1 MKKIYMTLFAGIL
14 FSTVTNA
21 QTLTLAGNQP
31 VAGDVNNYK
40 GYDSVG
46 VIPKNMG
53 ANQTW
58 NFGAYPQNTVTSTTS
73 FSTTIASTA
82 IPVGTTLVEV
92 KPGGNY
98 TFWKSSATPTLESLG
113 YIDANIGTLT
123 FTNSA
128 VVAVWPVTST
138 SSITD
143 VFSGTIVNQLGNG
156 TCGGTI
162 TAMGA
167 GTGTITLPGG
177 FITLTNILQTK
188 VVQTLTVTTAAI
200 SGTLQSTDYS
210 YYHSSQKFPVLFV
223 SYSKQTLTSILG
235 PTVTTSASVKGNAI
249 ILTGVN
255 DKNFD
260 ATFAIFPNP
269 AKESF
274 NVSLTNINNENSTV
288 VIYNSVGQVVKTIE
302 LGNASVLEKNI
313 VISDLSSGI
322 YIVKTSLGNKTS
334 ARRLIVE

>member
-1 MKKIYMTLFAGIL
+1 
-14 FSTVTNA
+14 
-21 QTLTLAGNQP
+21 
-31 VAGDVNNYK
+31 
-40 GYDSVG
+40 
-46 VIPKNMG
+46 
-53 ANQTW
+53 
-58 NFGAYPQNTVTSTTS
+58 
-73 FSTTIASTA
+73 
-82 IPVGTTLVEV
+82 
-92 KPGGNY
+92 
-98 TFWKSSATPTLESLG
+98 
-113 YIDANIGTLT
+113 
-123 FTNSA
+123 
-128 VVAVWPVTST
+128 
-138 SSITD
+138 
-143 VFSGTIVNQLGNG
+143 
-156 TCGGTI
+156 
-162 TAMGA
+162 MGA